1 MKESFPVET
10 AEYAVEHKLQS
21 EPAFICWISHVLR
34 KRTRILKKV
43 KSKYWERTHK
53 YGIRL
58 PHSIK
63 EALEIDD
70 QNKNHDWEDAIRME
84 MKNNRV
90 AFEEYDGDPTK
101 LVGCTE
107 ITGHM
112 IFDIKLSEGFRRKA
126 RFVADGHK
134 TTAPASMTYSTVVS
148 RDSVRILL
156 MIAALNDL
164 DLQAADIQ
172 NAFLT
177 APNLEKCYMKAGP
190 EFLDEQGKIF
200 IVRRAL

>member
-21 EPAFICWISHVLR
+21 EPAFIWWIAHVLR

-84 MKNNRV
+84 MKNN
-90 AFEEYDGDPTK
+90 
-101 LVGCTE
+101 
-107 ITGHM
+107 
-112 IFDIKLSEGFRRKA
+112 
-126 RFVADGHK
+126 
-134 TTAPASMTYSTVVS
+134 
-148 RDSVRILL
+148 
-156 MIAALNDL
+156 
-164 DLQAADIQ
+164 
-172 NAFLT
+172 
-177 APNLEKCYMKAGP
+177 
-190 EFLDEQGKIF
+190 
-200 IVRRAL
+200 